1 MPFEIKEN
9 GEFDFALTAFGG
21 TGGPIKGEVDFWFD
35 VDDVL
40 VTKTLAFTLN
50 VLK

>member
-9 GEFDFALTAFGG
+9 GEYEFVLTAFGG
-21 TGGPIKGEVDFWFD
+21 IGGPQEGEVDFY
-35 VDDVL
+35 VDADGVL

-50 VLK
+50 VAK